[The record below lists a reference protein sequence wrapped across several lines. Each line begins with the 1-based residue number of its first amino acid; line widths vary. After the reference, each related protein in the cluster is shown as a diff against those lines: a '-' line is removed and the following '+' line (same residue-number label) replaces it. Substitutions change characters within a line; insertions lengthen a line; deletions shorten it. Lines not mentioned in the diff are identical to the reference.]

1 MRLLSLPQ
9 AFSELMA
16 KKVETSQRV
25 KLAQGQ
31 IQALKVAIRR
41 SELTEEE
48 VGELPDGTNTY
59 QSVGRM

>member
-1 MRLLSLPQ
+1 
-9 AFSELMA
+9 MA